1 MDTTILSNK
10 TIEELLA
17 VIQRLV
23 EHYHPF
29 KVVLFGSQAWGE
41 PDEGSD
47 VDLFIVKETDERFLD
62 RMRTVKR
69 LLYETGRVPFAMD
82 VLIYTPQEVEQR
94 LSLGDPFIC
103 DILNGGL
110 VLYESTDPRMA

>member
-1 MDTTILSNK
+1 MNTT
-10 TIEELLA
+10 LLHKRIKG
-17 VIQRLV
+17 VSEVVQRLV

-29 KVVLFGSQAWGE
+29 KVVLFGSQVWGE

-47 VDLFIVKETDERFLD
+47 MDLFIVKETDECFLD

-82 VLIYTPQEVEQR
+82 VLIYTPQEVEER
-94 LSLGDPFIC
+94 LSLGDPFVC
-103 DILNGGL
+103 DILNGGV